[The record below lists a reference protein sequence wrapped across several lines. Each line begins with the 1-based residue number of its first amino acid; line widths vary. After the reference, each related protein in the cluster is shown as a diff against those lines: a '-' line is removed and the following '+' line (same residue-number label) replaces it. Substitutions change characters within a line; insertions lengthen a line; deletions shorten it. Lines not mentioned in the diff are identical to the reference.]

1 MTAVFQPRFKQDGDP
16 LNGQIASLMR
26 RRMEAGEWKA
36 GSRRPSLEELVQAFN
51 VARVTIRQAVEVLET
66 EGLLV
71 PQQGRGTFVSQVLP
85 ERRWLRLGAEWT
97 DLLVT

>member
-36 GSRRPSLEELVQAFN
+36 GSRSSADILDSLPDRDAGYIERLNKLLKRGSPGFPPSIRPPPS
-51 VARVTIRQAVEVLET
+51 
-66 EGLLV
+66 
-71 PQQGRGTFVSQVLP
+71 
-85 ERRWLRLGAEWT
+85 GAA
-97 DLLVT
+97 